1 MTKYRNYYIDNVI
14 FNSKEDIDRFIKAQA
29 IESYKRACKR
39 FSEKPSMEM
48 SIFCSEKAEYL
59 HRVIG
64 LSWEEIEEIE
74 ISAYAA

>member
-14 FNSKEDIDRFIKAQA
+14 FNSKEDIDRFIKAQT

-64 LSWEEIEEIE
+64 LSLEEIEEIE